1 MPAWP
6 AATARGVDSG
16 CGRFRTPTHIRK
28 GVGAERPARR
38 RRRDRHRLGG
48 GAQQRDVRMERQ
60 RALMAA
66 VAGGLRTQQ
75 LGQLQQPARRAAGA
89 EPDHAGARPM
99 AEIVE
104 PHAEAGLHDAAGQFA
119 QRQLFLRGDLAE
131 KRQRQVQISRHY
143 RSAGLRR
150 KRLGAPADH
159 LLLQGIRQGQSEN
172 RRRRW
177 TWGLG
182 K

>member
-1 MPAWP
+1 
-6 AATARGVDSG
+6 
-16 CGRFRTPTHIRK
+16 
-28 GVGAERPARR
+28 
-38 RRRDRHRLGG
+38 
-48 GAQQRDVRMERQ
+48 MERQ

-131 KRQRQVQISRHY
+131 KRQRQVQISRHH

-159 LLLQGIRQGQSEN
+159 LLLQGIRQGQSEKQAARIGHGGSVN
-172 RRRRW
+172 NDKSVG
-177 TWGLG
+177 TEMNAACNGLARSG
-182 K
+182 RMDELRTIANAAAV